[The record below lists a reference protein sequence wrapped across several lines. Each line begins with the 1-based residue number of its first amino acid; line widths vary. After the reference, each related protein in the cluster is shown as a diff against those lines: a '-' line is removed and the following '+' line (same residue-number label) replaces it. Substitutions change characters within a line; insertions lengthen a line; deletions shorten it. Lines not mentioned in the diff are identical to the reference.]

1 MGESD
6 RNLAQGNCCSLST
19 YDVTNRRAFLS
30 VSIIDRFQRL
40 SLFKASKATEEMTDN
55 ITEFPQ
61 KCNCFGDVSKCF
73 DMYKAYTILIENIL
87 LKNNFNFSKELIVN
101 FQLYSYGTQT
111 KIRQELVKLQST
123 LVSEKRSKW
132 SFKGA

>member
-1 MGESD
+1 
-6 RNLAQGNCCSLST
+6 
-19 YDVTNRRAFLS
+19 
-30 VSIIDRFQRL
+30 
-40 SLFKASKATEEMTDN
+40 MTDN

-87 LKNNFNFSKELIVN
+87 LKNNFNFSEELIVN